1 MEQNSNINK
10 NPQQRRMMRGP
21 MGGPPGGMPGEKAKD
36 FKGTVKK
43 LAKNLSKYKL
53 AIIFVCI
60 FAIASTVFNIV
71 GPKILGN
78 VTTEIYTGI
87 VAKIQGTGG
96 IDFTK
101 IQNICLTLVGLY
113 LTSMAFAY
121 LQSHIMV
128 GVTTKFTYNLRK
140 EIQEKINKLP
150 IKYFDKKPQG
160 EVLSYVTNDIDTI
173 TQNLNQGLTQII
185 TSVATII
192 GILYMMFT
200 ISWQMTLVALLIIP
214 LSGTLIATIAKKSQ
228 KYFSSQQ
235 EYLGH
240 VNGHIEEIYSNHN
253 VVKAFNGEEKAVK
266 QFNKYNNSLYGSA
279 WKSQFLSGM
288 MFPIM
293 NFVGNLGYVGICILG
308 GYLAANGKITVGNIQ
323 SFIQYTRQFIQPIAQ
338 VANVGNVLQATA
350 AAAERVFAFL
360 EEEEEV
366 PDTKNPASVND
377 IKGNVEFD
385 HIKFGYNPDK
395 LIIKDFSINVKEGQK
410 IAIVGPTGAG
420 KTTLVKLLMRY
431 YDINSGEI
439 KIDGINI
446 KDFKRDNLRSLF
458 AMVLQDT
465 WAFSGTILENI
476 RYGRLSATD
485 EEVKK
490 AAKDAQVDHFV
501 RTLSEGYNTQ
511 LNEDTGN
518 ISQGQKQL
526 LTIARAFLANP
537 KILILDEATSSV
549 DTRTEMHIQKAMD
562 NLMKGRTAFVIAH
575 RLSTIKDA
583 DMILVINEGDIVEQ
597 GTHEELLSKGGF
609 YEKLYNSQFD
619 EEIA

>member
-10 NPQQRRMMRGP
+10 NPQKKVMRGP
-21 MGGPPGGMPGEKAKD
+21 MGGPPGMIPGEKAKN
-36 FKGTVKK
+36 FKETIKK
-43 LAKNLSKYKL
+43 LMKSLSKYKISL
-53 AIIFVCI
+53 IFVFI
-60 FAIASTVFNIV
+60 FAIASTVFTIV

-87 VAKIQGTGG
+87 IAKIQGTGG
-96 IDFTK
+96 INFTT
-101 IQNICLTLVGLY
+101 IQNICLTLFGLY
-113 LTSMAFAY
+113 LVSMAFSY

-140 EIQEKINKLP
+140 DIQEKINKLP

-160 EVLSYVTNDIDTI
+160 EVLSYITNDIDTI

-185 TSVATII
+185 TSVTSII

-200 ISWQMTLVALLIIP
+200 ISWQMTIVALLIIP
-214 LSGTLIATIAKKSQ
+214 LSGILITTIAKKSQ
-228 KYFSSQQ
+228 KYFGEQQ

-253 VVKAFNGEEKAVK
+253 VVKAFNGEKSAIEK
-266 QFNKYNNSLYGSA
+266 FNKYNNSLYKSA
-279 WKSQFLSGM
+279 WKSQFLSGLM
-288 MFPIM
+288 YPIM

-308 GYLAANGKITVGNIQ
+308 GYFAANGKITVGNIQ

-360 EEEEEV
+360 EEEEEI
-366 PDTKNPASVND
+366 PDTKNPVNTENV
-377 IKGNVEFD
+377 KGNVEFKN
-385 HIKFGYNPDK
+385 IKFGYDEEK
-395 LIIKDFSINVKEGQK
+395 LIIKNFSTNVQEGQK

-439 KIDGINI
+439 TIDGINI
-446 KDFKRDNLRSLF
+446 KDFKRDDLRSLF

-465 WAFSGTILENI
+465 WAFSGSILENI
-476 RYGRLSATD
+476 RYGRLDASD
-485 EEVKK
+485 EEVIK
-490 AAKDAQVDHFV
+490 AAKEAQVDHFV
-501 RTLSEGYNTQ
+501 RTLSEGYSTQ

-526 LTIARAFLANP
+526 LTIARAILANP

-562 NLMKGRTAFVIAH
+562 NLMKGRTTFVIAH

-597 GTHEELLSKGGF
+597 GTHDELLSKGGF

-619 EEIA
+619 EEVA

>member
-1 MEQNSNINK
+1 MEQNSNVNK
-10 NPQQRRMMRGP
+10 NPQKRVMRGP
-21 MGGPPGGMPGEKAKD
+21 MGGPPGMIPGEKAKN
-36 FKGTVKK
+36 FKETIKK
-43 LAKNLSKYKL
+43 LIKSLSKYKISL
-53 AIIFVCI
+53 IFVFI
-60 FAIASTVFNIV
+60 FAIASTVFTIV

-87 VAKIQGTGG
+87 IAKIQGTGG
-96 IDFTK
+96 INFTT
-101 IQNICLTLVGLY
+101 IQNICLTLFGLY
-113 LTSMAFAY
+113 LVSMAFSY

-140 EIQEKINKLP
+140 DIQEKINKLP

-160 EVLSYVTNDIDTI
+160 EVLSYITNDIDTI

-185 TSVATII
+185 TSVTSII

-200 ISWQMTLVALLIIP
+200 ISWQMTIVALLIIP
-214 LSGTLIATIAKKSQ
+214 LSGILITTIAKKSQ
-228 KYFSSQQ
+228 KYFGEQQ

-253 VVKAFNGEEKAVK
+253 VVKAFNGEEKAVEK
-266 QFNKYNNSLYGSA
+266 FNEYNNSLYKSA
-279 WKSQFLSGM
+279 WKSQFLSGL

-308 GYLAANGKITVGNIQ
+308 GYFAANGKITVGNIQ

-360 EEEEEV
+360 DEEEEI
-366 PDTKNPASVND
+366 PDTKNSVNTD
-377 IKGNVEFD
+377 NIKGNVEFKN
-385 HIKFGYNPDK
+385 IKFGYDEEK
-395 LIIKDFSINVKEGQK
+395 LIIKNFSTNVQEGQK

-439 KIDGINI
+439 TIDGINI
-446 KDFKRDNLRSLF
+446 KDFKRDDLRSLF

-465 WAFSGTILENI
+465 WAFSGSILENI
-476 RYGRLSATD
+476 RYGRLDASD
-485 EEVKK
+485 EEVIK
-490 AAKDAQVDHFV
+490 AAKEAQVDHFV
-501 RTLSEGYNTQ
+501 RTLSEGYSTQ

-526 LTIARAFLANP
+526 LTIARAILANP

-562 NLMKGRTAFVIAH
+562 NLMKGRTTFVIAH

-597 GTHEELLSKGGF
+597 GTHDELLSKGGF

-619 EEIA
+619 EEVA

>member
-10 NPQQRRMMRGP
+10 NPQKKVMRGP
-21 MGGPPGGMPGEKAKD
+21 MGGPPGMIPGEKAKN
-36 FKGTVKK
+36 FKETIKK
-43 LAKNLSKYKL
+43 LMKSLSKYKISL
-53 AIIFVCI
+53 IFVFI
-60 FAIASTVFNIV
+60 FAIASTVFTIV

-87 VAKIQGTGG
+87 IAKIQGTGG
-96 IDFTK
+96 INFTT
-101 IQNICLTLVGLY
+101 IQNICLTLFGLY
-113 LTSMAFAY
+113 LVSMAFSY

-140 EIQEKINKLP
+140 DIQEKINKLP

-160 EVLSYVTNDIDTI
+160 EVLSYITNDIDTI

-185 TSVATII
+185 TSITSII

-200 ISWQMTLVALLIIP
+200 ISWQMTMVALLIIP
-214 LSGTLIATIAKKSQ
+214 LSGILITTIAKKSQ
-228 KYFSSQQ
+228 KYFGEQQ

-253 VVKAFNGEEKAVK
+253 VVKAFNGEKSAIEK
-266 QFNKYNNSLYGSA
+266 FNKYNNSLYKSA
-279 WKSQFLSGM
+279 WKSQFLSGLM
-288 MFPIM
+288 YPIM

-308 GYLAANGKITVGNIQ
+308 GYFAANGKITVGNIQ

-360 EEEEEV
+360 DEEEEI
-366 PDTKNPASVND
+366 PDTKNPVNTEN
-377 IKGNVEFD
+377 IKGNVEFKN
-385 HIKFGYNPDK
+385 IKFGYDEEK
-395 LIIKDFSINVKEGQK
+395 LIIKNFSTNVQEGQK

-439 KIDGINI
+439 AIDGINI
-446 KDFKRDNLRSLF
+446 KDFKRDDLRSLF

-465 WAFSGTILENI
+465 WAFSGSILENI
-476 RYGRLSATD
+476 RYGRLNASD
-485 EEVKK
+485 EEVIK
-490 AAKDAQVDHFV
+490 ASKEAQVDHFV

-526 LTIARAFLANP
+526 LTIARAILANP

-562 NLMKGRTAFVIAH
+562 NLMKGRTTFVIAH

-597 GTHEELLSKGGF
+597 GTHDELLSKGGF

-619 EEIA
+619 EEVA

>member
-10 NPQQRRMMRGP
+10 NPQKKVMRGP
-21 MGGPPGGMPGEKAKD
+21 MGGPPGIIPGEKAKN
-36 FKGTVKK
+36 FKETIKK
-43 LAKNLSKYKL
+43 LMKSLSKYKISL
-53 AIIFVCI
+53 IFVFI
-60 FAIASTVFNIV
+60 FAIASTVFTIV

-87 VAKIQGTGG
+87 IAKIQGTGG
-96 IDFTK
+96 INFTT
-101 IQNICLTLVGLY
+101 IQNICLTLFGLY
-113 LTSMAFAY
+113 LVSMAFSY

-140 EIQEKINKLP
+140 DIQEKINKLP

-160 EVLSYVTNDIDTI
+160 EVLSYITNDIDTI

-185 TSVATII
+185 TSVTSII

-200 ISWQMTLVALLIIP
+200 ISWQMTIVALLIIP
-214 LSGTLIATIAKKSQ
+214 LSGILITTIAKKSQ
-228 KYFSSQQ
+228 KYFGEQQ

-253 VVKAFNGEEKAVK
+253 VVKAFNGEKSAIEK
-266 QFNKYNNSLYGSA
+266 FNKYNNSLYKSA
-279 WKSQFLSGM
+279 WKSQFLSGLM
-288 MFPIM
+288 YPIM

-308 GYLAANGKITVGNIQ
+308 GYFAANGKITVGNIQ

-360 EEEEEV
+360 EEEEEI
-366 PDTKNPASVND
+366 PDTKNPVNTENV
-377 IKGNVEFD
+377 KGNVEFKN
-385 HIKFGYNPDK
+385 IKFGYDEEK
-395 LIIKDFSINVKEGQK
+395 LIIKNFSTNVQEGQK

-439 KIDGINI
+439 TIDGINI
-446 KDFKRDNLRSLF
+446 KDFKRDDLRSLF

-465 WAFSGTILENI
+465 WAFSGSILENI
-476 RYGRLSATD
+476 RYGRLDASD
-485 EEVKK
+485 EEVIK
-490 AAKDAQVDHFV
+490 AAKEAQVDHFV
-501 RTLSEGYNTQ
+501 RTLSEGYSTQ

-526 LTIARAFLANP
+526 LTIARAILANP

-562 NLMKGRTAFVIAH
+562 NLMKGRTTFVIAH

-597 GTHEELLSKGGF
+597 GTHDELLSKGGF

-619 EEIA
+619 EEVA